1 MADET
6 YGRVTAKQDR
16 IRRLIEEAE
25 NLTDGQVNAWKERGR
40 LAVSAAYGDE
50 SGQLRRFDKIRW
62 TLPIVT
68 DSTPRSAYAAAR
80 RGGLRRSVEMLKA
93 FVEDLEEHER
103 SPELP
108 GLDPDD
114 LHPWVV
120 DAAARLWRD
129 GHQRQAVQAAAS
141 AVENSLRA
149 KTEVH
154 QGSVASLA
162 ASAFSSA
169 DPTSD
174 APRLRF
180 AGFDPPGSDGWK
192 SAHDGAGAFARGC
205 FLRIRNLYTHHDGES
220 GQEDLEALAALSLL
234 ARWIEC
240 AEIVRES

>member
-1 MADET
+1 M
-6 YGRVTAKQDR
+6 TAKQSR

-25 NLTDGQVNAWKERGR
+25 NLGDGQISAWKERAR
-40 LAVSAAYGDE
+40 LAVSAAYGED

-62 TLPIVT
+62 TLPIAT
-68 DSTPRSAYAAAR
+68 DTTPRSAYAEAR
-80 RGGLRRSVEMLKA
+80 RGGLRRAVEMLKA

-108 GLDPDD
+108 GLDPGA

-120 DAAARLWRD
+120 DAAARLWQD

-141 AVENSLRA
+141 AVENWLRV
-149 KTEVH
+149 KTGVH

-162 ASAFSSA
+162 ASAFSSS
-169 DPTSD
+169 DPTPD

-180 AGFDPPGSDGWK
+180 AGFDPPGSDAWK
-192 SAHDGAGAFARGC
+192 SAHDGAGAFGRGC
-205 FLRIRNLYTHHDGES
+205 FLRIRNLYTHHDTES

-234 ARWIEC
+234 ARWVES
-240 AEIVRES
+240 AEIVRAS